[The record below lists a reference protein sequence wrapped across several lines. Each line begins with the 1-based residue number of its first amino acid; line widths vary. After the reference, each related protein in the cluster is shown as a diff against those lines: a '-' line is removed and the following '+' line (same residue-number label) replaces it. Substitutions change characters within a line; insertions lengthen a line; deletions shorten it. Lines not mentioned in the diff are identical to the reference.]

1 MIVTSLHRVLAMVQS
16 ISARDANQHFS
27 DILGR
32 AARGEKIVITRRGEP
47 VAQLM
52 PYNAS
57 SLTQGQNGSWDR
69 LMAMLEQGLPLG
81 GDTFD
86 RDELYDR

>member
-1 MIVTSLHRVLAMVQS
+1 MVFPVVQS

-32 AARGEKIVITRRGEP
+32 AARGEEIVITRRGEP

-52 PYNAS
+52 PYKAS
-57 SLTQGQNGSWDR
+57 TLTRGQNGAWDR
-69 LMAMLEQGLPLG
+69 LVAMLEQGLPLG
-81 GDTFD
+81 GETFD
-86 RDELYDR
+86 RDALYDR

>member
-1 MIVTSLHRVLAMVQS
+1 MVHS

-32 AARGEKIVITRRGEP
+32 AARGEEIVITRRGEP
-47 VAQLM
+47 IAQLT
-52 PYNAS
+52 PYRS
-57 SLTQGQNGSWDR
+57 SADAKNLSAWDR
-69 LMAMLEQGLPLG
+69 LMAILESGLSLG
-81 GDTFD
+81 GETFV